1 MRTLALAVSLL
12 LALTAAAAE
21 HQYILPMA
29 GYSLGHDGT
38 SLYAYIV
45 VTNLSPR
52 PATIRPTNVY
62 PFAADRP
69 CAAPASI
76 ALGPHE
82 RMRISPMICMDRVSA
97 IEIVSDE
104 PLSIRTELDT
114 KRWAFGS
121 DRQIIPAPTQWIA
134 ADVPSVTE
142 AIIRDDS
149 QWRAN
154 LLLIN
159 PADSKLVVHVQ
170 VDRPEVSNSA
180 THTFEV
186 APRTSRI
193 VNIPEVRRVVP
204 TAFISSGEGRHI
216 LTITANGPYQAGM
229 SSVSYG
235 ISMYVPAT
243 PLAP

>member
-1 MRTLALAVSLL
+1 MRTLALITALL

-21 HQYILPMA
+21 HPYILPLA
-29 GYSLGHDGT
+29 GYALGQDGT
-38 SLYAYIV
+38 NLYAYTV

-52 PATIRPTNVY
+52 TATIRTTNVY
-62 PFAADRP
+62 PLVADRA
-69 CAAPASI
+69 CAAPTTIS
-76 ALGPHE
+76 LEPHS
-82 RMRISPMICMDRVSA
+82 RLRISPMICMDRLSSL
-97 IEIVSDE
+97 EIVSDE

-114 KRWAFGS
+114 KRWTFGS
-121 DRQIIPAPTQWIA
+121 DRQIITAPTEWIA
-134 ADVPSVTE
+134 ANVSSVTE

-159 PADSKLVVHVQ
+159 PSDSNLVVNVQ
-170 VDRPEVSNSA
+170 VDRPEVRNA
-180 THTFEV
+180 AMHTFEV
-186 APRTSRI
+186 APRSSRI
-193 VNIPEVRRVVP
+193 VNIPEVRRVIP
-204 TAFISSGEGRHI
+204 EPFISSGEGRHI
-216 LTITANGPYQAGM
+216 LTITGNGPYQAGM